1 MMNYTMLK
9 DVKTMIGFFSSIIG
23 SIIAIFL
30 AAGDS
35 DVWVVFIVLS
45 LILLALSVT
54 RASRLSNQKSV

>member
-54 RASRLSNQKSV
+54 RASRLYNQKST

>member
-1 MMNYTMLK
+1 MNYTMLK

-54 RASRLSNQKSV
+54 RASRLYNQKST

>member
-1 MMNYTMLK
+1 MNYTMLK
-9 DVKTMIGFFSSIIG
+9 DVKTMIGFSASIIG
-23 SIIAIFL
+23 SIIAILL